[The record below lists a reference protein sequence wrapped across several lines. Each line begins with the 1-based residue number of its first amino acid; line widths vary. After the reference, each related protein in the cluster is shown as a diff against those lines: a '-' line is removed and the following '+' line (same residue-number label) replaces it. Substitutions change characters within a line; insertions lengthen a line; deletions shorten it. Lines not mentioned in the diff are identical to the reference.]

1 MSEFLLIKSTEEQ
14 KEEGV
19 QTPVDTAFIGTF
31 FGANVMLLESKFF
44 C

>member
-19 QTPVDTAFIGTF
+19 QTPVDTAFIGI
-31 FGANVMLLESKFF
+31 FGANMLLNCTTFD
-44 C
+44 